1 MMRTVSTPELNPVSY
16 VVLGLVARDGPS
28 TPYEL
33 KAAVARGIA
42 GFWPFPHSQIY
53 SEAARLAEAGLLT
66 EEAESAGRRRRTYA
80 ITQDGQQALAGWLA
94 EPSREPPQIRS
105 LGLLQLY
112 FGQFA
117 QPEDRAALA
126 AAQIEVH
133 REVLGRYQEVSAAL
147 AARGDR
153 PWQLRVAEL
162 GIAQVTAII
171 TEWEQMPGVA
181 TTSRAGA
188 GGPRWASLSS
198 GGGTRG

>member
-1 MMRTVSTPELNPVSY
+1 MMRTVSTPDLNPVSY
-16 VVLGLVARDGPS
+16 VILGLVARDGPS

-66 EEAESAGRRRRTYA
+66 GEAESAGRRRRTYA
-80 ITQDGQQALAGWLA
+80 ITPAGQQALAGWLA
-94 EPSREPPQIRS
+94 EPSREQPQIRS

-117 QPEDRAALA
+117 RPEDRAALA

-133 REVLGRYQEVSAAL
+133 REVLGHYQDVRAAL

-171 TEWEQMPGVA
+171 KEWEQMPGVQDA
-181 TTSRAGA
+181 
-188 GGPRWASLSS
+188 
-198 GGGTRG
+198 